1 MDVNDLI
8 NALKNGENVEA
19 ENTFNGLMADKI
31 NTAMDARKIELGQGM
46 MNPTQ
51 EQELEA
57 DSAED
62 ADEVETDEVGE
73 TEDEDVFDDT
83 SDEQPE

>member
-8 NALKNGENVEA
+8 NALKSGENVEA

-51 EQELEA
+51 EEELEA

>member
-51 EQELEA
+51 EEELEA

-73 TEDEDVFDDT
+73 TENEDVFDDT

>member
-51 EQELEA
+51 EEELEA

-73 TEDEDVFDDT
+73 TEDEDVFDNT

>member
-8 NALKNGENVEA
+8 NALKSGENVEA

-51 EQELEA
+51 EEELEA

-73 TEDEDVFDDT
+73 TEDEAVFDDT
-83 SDEQPE
+83 SDEQPV

>member
-51 EQELEA
+51 EEELEA

>member
-19 ENTFNGLMADKI
+19 ENTFKGLMADKI

-51 EQELEA
+51 EEELEA

>member
-51 EQELEA
+51 EEEL
-57 DSAED
+57 
-62 ADEVETDEVGE
+62 
-73 TEDEDVFDDT
+73 
-83 SDEQPE
+83 